1 MAGNYFLDYIR
12 CKFGKGQTGRTD
24 DPIIS
29 VGGMNVSGSYVGM
42 SYDATGNLFVTLGG
56 AVVNVSGGGGAVS
69 QSGSWTTAIRD
80 SSGNPVLA
88 TNTNPIGTEQG
99 WITRIAAAQ
108 ALQGGTVQDS
118 PVLVGGEART
128 TDGTTS
134 ASATQRRIILDSLG
148 KLVTLPGAINDLHLD
163 GAVSQAGVI
172 ATALIANQGSGKRIA
187 MQSLLV
193 TCSGSA
199 TVQVIISGGPNN
211 RTFGFAAPGGGFAL
225 NAGGAPLYI
234 TSASTALSVAGDV
247 TSTMDIFASG
257 YSLGN

>member
-29 VGGMNVSGSYVGM
+29 VGGMNVSGSYVGL
-42 SYDATGNLFVTLGG
+42 SFDAAGFLLVSG
-56 AVVNVSGGGGAVS
+56 SGGGGVPVTITGT
-69 QSGSWTTAIRD
+69 QSTRVFD